1 MYTDPRLGR
10 QVARLHPMLLPDQPA
25 QRPAKRLRP
34 SLESKTLPQVI
45 EMLNDLI
52 PVRSFSG
59 EMVVLEDEVL

>member
-1 MYTDPRLGR
+1 
-10 QVARLHPMLLPDQPA
+10 MLLPDQPA